1 MHSCRQAFTLIDLLV
16 VISIIA
22 LLTSMLLPAIKVAR
36 DMAWS
41 TRCHSNLRQIHMGY
55 QAYAADWDG
64 CLAPYT
70 IGLKSGF
77 QMISE
82 YLDETENAASKAAD
96 NGVIRGCPTWK
107 QSSKY
112 DASNP
117 IANSWWA
124 STGYG
129 INHFATAD
137 GLGGT
142 NDKRH
147 SNMTTA
153 TWTGGIATI
162 FSLASIRQ
170 QTRRCLVGCATNTS
184 ITPWDPTGQK
194 LSPYAAFESE
204 GRHRGNQNMVFFD
217 GHTGKLD
224 HGPGTSQ
231 AEMAVLSPQLLP

>member
-1 MHSCRQAFTLIDLLV
+1 MRPLRSAFTLIELLV

-22 LLTSMLLPAIKVAR
+22 VLAAMLLPAIKTVR
-36 DMAWS
+36 EMALA

-55 QAYAADWDG
+55 QAYSADWDG
-64 CLAPYT
+64 SMAPYT
-70 IGLKSGF
+70 IGLKAGF
-77 QMISE
+77 QLISE
-82 YLDETENAASKAAD
+82 YLTETEDATSKAAD

-112 DASNP
+112 ATSNP
-117 IANSWWA
+117 VANSWWA
-124 STGYG
+124 GTGYG

-142 NDKRH
+142 NDQRH

-153 TWTGGIATI
+153 TWTGGTATI

-184 ITPWDPTGQK
+184 ITPWDPPSQK
-194 LSPYAAFESE
+194 LSPYVAFESE

-217 GHTGKLD
+217 GHTGRLD